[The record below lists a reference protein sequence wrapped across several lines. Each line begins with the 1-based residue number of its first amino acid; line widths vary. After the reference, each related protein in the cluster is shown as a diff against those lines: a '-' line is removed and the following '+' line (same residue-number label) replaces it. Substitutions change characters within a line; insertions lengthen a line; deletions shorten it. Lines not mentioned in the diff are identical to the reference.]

1 MTDSLTTITSDQ
13 KDALQL
19 VELVERLV
27 AYGGMY
33 SDHAYGGMYS
43 DHALELATTHLV
55 TATSR
60 GASPHETDLIAA
72 CVEFLVVSMGD

>member
-1 MTDSLTTITSDQ
+1 MTDALTTITSDQ

-27 AYGGMY
+27 
-33 SDHAYGGMYS
+33 AYGGMYS

>member
-1 MTDSLTTITSDQ
+1 MIDALNTITSDQ
-13 KDALQL
+13 KDALNL

-27 AYGGMY
+27 AYGGLY
-33 SDHAYGGMYS
+33 SDHAVK
-43 DHALELATTHLV
+43 LATTHLV

>member
-19 VELVERLV
+19 VELVERLI

-33 SDHAYGGMYS
+33 SDN
-43 DHALELATTHLV
+43 ALELATTHLV